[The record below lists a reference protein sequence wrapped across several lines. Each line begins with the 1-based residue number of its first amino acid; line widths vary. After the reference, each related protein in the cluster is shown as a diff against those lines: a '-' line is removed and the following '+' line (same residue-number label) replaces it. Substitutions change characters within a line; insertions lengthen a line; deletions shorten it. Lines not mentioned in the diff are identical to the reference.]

1 MMEKCE
7 ESRLRDKTVLFRA
20 RLLERERNWLLEE
33 KLIFATATRAKG
45 NKIVPPIETTNL
57 SKTL

>member
-1 MMEKCE
+1 VTK
-7 ESRLRDKTVLFRA
+7 VLFRT

-33 KLIFATATRAKG
+33 KPIFDRATRAKG
-45 NKIVPPIETTNL
+45 NKNVPPIETTKL